1 MAKTR
6 TAPHMPAKT
15 GATVQREAA
24 HEKARKAASK
34 AALRAAKAESTDDAP
49 ASTQADPALEQLA
62 LQAAKDRA
70 DQDAAAA
77 LATAKAD
84 AEATGVSLEQMLEE
98 MGIDAEGRPIG
109 LDEKTRYS
117 GPMLALVSARKSYVK
132 AANGILCNGDRL
144 ATICGEHSR
153 EETVAALVIALGLG
167 SNPYTHLN
175 PGQQSMNL
183 RNKARNAL
191 KNGHLTIEQ
200 VQSAFDAV

>member
-1 MAKTR
+1 MAR
-6 TAPHMPAKT
+6 NRQPAGMPAKST
-15 GATVQREAA
+15 ATVAAEAKA
-24 HEKARKAASK
+24 EQARKKASK
-34 AALRAAKAESTDDAP
+34 AALKAAQADIAGETP
-49 ASTQADPALEQLA
+49 ASTQADPALEALA
-62 LQAAKDRA
+62 QQAAKDRA

-84 AEATGVSLEQMLEE
+84 AEATGRTLEEMLEE
-98 MGIDAEGRPIG
+98 MGIDAEGRPVG

-117 GPMLALVSARKSYVK
+117 GPMLALVSARKNYVK

-167 SNPYTHLN
+167 SNPYSHLN

-191 KNGHLTIEQ
+191 KNGTLTIEQ
-200 VQSAFDAV
+200 VQTAFESV